1 MPQTVL
7 FVDDNPV
14 ILKTIELAFATEE
27 YTVLLA
33 SSGEEALR
41 LVDEETPQVIVS
53 DLRMPGGMNG
63 LEFLHRARQTNHFFV
78 GMIFTAYL
86 DLDCIM
92 QAVSEEAVWRY
103 IAKPWQDNRE
113 LVMAV
118 RNGFQY
124 HEAMASRRQAEE
136 QLQRG
141 ERLAALGH
149 LVAGI
154 AHQFN
159 NIDVGIL
166 GYVQMALHHKDL
178 PDEVR
183 QQLEQV
189 RIFSK
194 RGTEIVR
201 ELTTFSDQSA
211 QWGFANGSLTD
222 TAVEALSFC
231 RKEMEAAGIQ
241 IETEFAQPCDAVLN
255 FGLVKQLV
263 MNLIRNAAHATLG
276 KEQRTVRIETGRQD
290 NHVFVR
296 VTDNGCG
303 IPKQY
308 LPKIFDPFFTTKGA
322 QAAPGSAQA
331 SVSGVGLGLSL
342 SQTVAQAHHGE
353 ITVQSTPD
361 KGSCFTFSLPGAQL

>member
-14 ILKTIELAFATEE
+14 ILKTIELAFAKEE

-33 SSGEEALR
+33 GSGEEALR
-41 LVDEETPQVIVS
+41 LVEEDSPQVIVS
-53 DLRMPGGMNG
+53 DLRMPRMDG
-63 LEFLHRARQTNHFFV
+63 LELLHRARQTNPFFI

-86 DLDCIM
+86 DIDSIM

-103 IAKPWQDNRE
+103 ITKPWQDNRE

-118 RNGFQY
+118 RNAFQY
-124 HEAMASRRQAEE
+124 QEAMASHRQAEE
-136 QLQRG
+136 QLQRA

-154 AHQFN
+154 SHQFN

-166 GYVQMALHHKDL
+166 GYVQMALLHKDL

-183 QQLEQV
+183 AHLEQV
-189 RIFSK
+189 KVFTR
-194 RGTEIVR
+194 RGTDIIR
-201 ELTTFSDQSA
+201 ELATFSDQSA
-211 QWGFANGSLTD
+211 QWGFSHGSLTD
-222 TAVEALSFC
+222 TVAEALSFC
-231 RKEMEAAGIQ
+231 RKEMSAAGIQ
-241 IETEFAQPCDAVLN
+241 VETELAKDCDAVLN

-263 MNLIRNAAHATLG
+263 MNLIRNAAHATLE
-276 KEQRTVRIETGRQD
+276 KEVRTVRIETGRQD
-290 NHVFVR
+290 KDVFVR

-303 IPKQY
+303 IPKEY

-322 QAAPGSAQA
+322 QSAPGSAQA
-331 SVSGVGLGLSL
+331 AVAGIGLGLSL
-342 SQTVAQAHHGE
+342 SQTVAQAHRGV
-353 ITVQSTPD
+353 ITVRSTPD
-361 KGSCFTFSLPGAQL
+361 EGACFTFSLPMA

>member
-1 MPQTVL
+1 MRQTVL

-14 ILKTIELAFATEE
+14 ILKTIEVAFAKEE

-41 LVDEETPQVIVS
+41 LVEEDTPQVIVS
-53 DLRMPGGMNG
+53 DLRMPGMNG

-86 DLDCIM
+86 DIDSIM

-103 IAKPWQDNRE
+103 ITKPWQDNRE
-113 LVMAV
+113 LIMAV
-118 RNGFQY
+118 RNAFQY
-124 HEAMASRRQAEE
+124 HEAIACRRQAEE
-136 QLQRG
+136 QLQRA

-166 GYVQMALHHKDL
+166 GYVQMALLHKDL

-183 QQLEQV
+183 EQLEQV
-189 RIFSK
+189 RIFTR

-201 ELTTFSDQSA
+201 ELATFSDQSA
-211 QWGFANGSLTD
+211 QWGFAHGSLTD
-222 TAVEALSFC
+222 TVIEALSFC
-231 RKEMEAAGIQ
+231 RKEMETAGIQ
-241 IETEFAQPCDAVLN
+241 IETEFAKNCDAVLN
-255 FGLVKQLV
+255 FGLAKQLI
-263 MNLIRNAAHATLG
+263 MNLIRNAAHATLE
-276 KEQRTVRIETGRQD
+276 KKPRTVRIETGRQD
-290 NHVFVR
+290 KNVFVR

-303 IPKQY
+303 IPQKY
-308 LPKIFDPFFTTKGA
+308 LPKIFDPFFTTKGV

-342 SQTVAQAHHGE
+342 CQTVAQAHRGA

-361 KGSCFTFSLPGAQL
+361 KGSCFTFSLPEA

>member
-14 ILKTIELAFATEE
+14 ILKTIELAFAKEE

-33 SSGEEALR
+33 KSGEEALK
-41 LVDEETPQVIVS
+41 LVDENTPQVIVS
-53 DLRMPGGMNG
+53 DLRMTGMNG

-86 DLDCIM
+86 DIDCIM
-92 QAVSEEAVWRY
+92 QAVSDEAVWRY

-118 RNGFQY
+118 RNAFQY
-124 HEAMASRRQAEE
+124 HEAMACHRQAEE
-136 QLQRG
+136 QLQRA

-166 GYVQMALHHKDL
+166 GYVQMALLHKDL

-183 QQLEQV
+183 EQLEQV
-189 RIFSK
+189 RVFTK

-201 ELTTFSDQSA
+201 ELTTFSDQSS
-211 QWGFANGSLTD
+211 QWGFSHGSLSD
-222 TAVEALSFC
+222 TTVEALSFC
-231 RKEMEAAGIQ
+231 RKEMETAGVQ
-241 IETEFAQPCDAVLN
+241 IETEFTKNCNAVLN
-255 FGLVKQLV
+255 FGLAKQLI

-290 NHVFVR
+290 NNVFVR

-303 IPKQY
+303 IPETY

-331 SVSGVGLGLSL
+331 GVSGVGLGLSL
-342 SQTVAQAHHGE
+342 SQTVAQAHRGV
-353 ITVQSTPD
+353 ITVRSTPGQ
-361 KGSCFTFSLPGAQL
+361 GSCFTFTLPGA

>member
-14 ILKTIELAFATEE
+14 ILKTIELAFAKEE
-27 YTVLLA
+27 YGVLLA

-41 LVDEETPQVIVS
+41 LVEEDSPQVIVS
-53 DLRMPGGMNG
+53 DLRMPGMTG
-63 LEFLHRARQTNHFFV
+63 LEFLHRARQKNHFFV

-86 DLDCIM
+86 DIDSIM

-103 IAKPWQDNRE
+103 ITKPWQDNRE

-124 HEAMASRRQAEE
+124 HEAMAYRRQAEE
-136 QLQRG
+136 QLQRA

-166 GYVQMALHHKDL
+166 GYVQMALLHKDL

-183 QQLEQV
+183 EHLEQV
-189 RIFSK
+189 RVFTK

-211 QWGFANGSLTD
+211 QWGFALGSLTD
-222 TAVEALSFC
+222 TVIESLSFC
-231 RKEMEAAGIQ
+231 RKEMETESIQ
-241 IETEFAQPCDAVLN
+241 IETEFAQNCNAVLN
-255 FGLVKQLV
+255 FGLAKQLI

-276 KEQRTVRIETGRQD
+276 KEVRTVRVETGKQD
-290 NHVFVR
+290 KNVFVR

-303 IPKQY
+303 IPAGY
-308 LPKIFDPFFTTKGA
+308 LPKIFDPFFTTKGV
-322 QAAPGSAQA
+322 QALPGSAQA
-331 SVSGVGLGLSL
+331 AVSGVGLGLSL
-342 SQTVAQAHHGE
+342 SQTVAQAHHGK

-361 KGSCFTFSLPGAQL
+361 KGSCFTFSLPEA

>member
-1 MPQTVL
+1 MHQTVL

-14 ILKTIELAFATEE
+14 ILKTIEIAFAKEE

-41 LVDEETPQVIVS
+41 LIKEDTPQIIVS
-53 DLRMPGGMNG
+53 DLRMPGMNG
-63 LEFLHRARQTNHFFV
+63 LEFLHRARQTNPFFV

-86 DLDCIM
+86 DIDSIM

-103 IAKPWQDNRE
+103 ITKPWQDNRE

-118 RNGFQY
+118 RNAFQY
-124 HEAMASRRQAEE
+124 HEAIASRRQAEE
-136 QLQRG
+136 QLQRAD
-141 ERLAALGH
+141 RLAALGH

-166 GYVQMALHHKDL
+166 GYVQMALLHKDL
-178 PDEVR
+178 PEEVR
-183 QQLEQV
+183 EQLEQV
-189 RIFSK
+189 RVFTR

-211 QWGFANGSLTD
+211 QWGFTHGSLTD
-222 TAVEALSFC
+222 TVIEALSFC

-241 IETEFAQPCDAVLN
+241 IETEFVKDLDAVLN
-255 FGLVKQLV
+255 FGLAKQLI
-263 MNLIRNAAHATLG
+263 MNLIRNAAHATLE
-276 KEQRTVRIETGRQD
+276 KEPRTVRIETGRQD
-290 NHVFVR
+290 ENVFVR

-303 IPKQY
+303 IPKTY

-322 QAAPGSAQA
+322 QATPGSAQA
-331 SVSGVGLGLSL
+331 AVSGVGLGLSL
-342 SQTVAQAHHGE
+342 SQTVAQAHRGK
-353 ITVQSTPD
+353 ITVQSTPN
-361 KGSCFTFSLPGAQL
+361 KGSCFTFSLPGA

>member
-1 MPQTVL
+1 MRQTVL

-14 ILKTIELAFATEE
+14 ILKTIELAFAKEE
-27 YTVLLA
+27 YAVLLA

-41 LVDEETPQVIVS
+41 LVEEDTPQVIVS
-53 DLRMPGGMNG
+53 DLRMPGING
-63 LEFLHRARQTNHFFV
+63 LELLHRARQKNHFFV

-86 DLDCIM
+86 DIDSIM

-103 IAKPWQDNRE
+103 ITKPWQDNRE

-124 HEAMASRRQAEE
+124 HEAMACHRQSEE
-136 QLQRG
+136 QLHRA

-166 GYVQMALHHKDL
+166 GYVQMALLHKDL

-183 QQLEQV
+183 EHLEQV
-189 RIFSK
+189 KVFSK

-201 ELTTFSDQSA
+201 ELATFSDQSA
-211 QWGFANGSLTD
+211 QWGFTHGSLTD
-222 TAVEALSFC
+222 TVIDALSFC
-231 RKEMEAAGIQ
+231 RKEMETAGIQ
-241 IETEFAQPCDAVLN
+241 IETEFAKDCTAVLN
-255 FGLVKQLV
+255 FGLAKQLI
-263 MNLIRNAAHATLG
+263 MNLIRNAAHATLE
-276 KEQRTVRIETGRQD
+276 KEVRTVRIETGKQD
-290 NHVFVR
+290 ENVFVR

-303 IPKQY
+303 ISKAY

-331 SVSGVGLGLSL
+331 AVSGVGLGLSL
-342 SQTVAQAHHGE
+342 SQTVAQAHRGV
-353 ITVQSTPD
+353 ITVKSTPD
-361 KGSCFTFSLPGAQL
+361 KGSCFTFSLPGA

>member
-14 ILKTIELAFATEE
+14 ILKTIELAFAREE

-33 SSGEEALR
+33 GSGEEALR
-41 LVDEETPQVIVS
+41 LVGEDTPEVIVS
-53 DLRMPGGMNG
+53 DLRMTGMDG
-63 LEFLHRARQTNHFFV
+63 LEFLRRARQTNHFFV

-86 DLDCIM
+86 DIDSIM

-103 IAKPWQDNRE
+103 ITKPWQDNRE

-124 HEAMASRRQAEE
+124 HEAMACRRQSEE
-136 QLQRG
+136 QLQRA
-141 ERLAALGH
+141 ERLTALGH

-166 GYVQMALHHKDL
+166 GYVQMALLHKDL

-183 QQLEQV
+183 DHLEQV
-189 RIFSK
+189 RVFTR

-201 ELTTFSDQSA
+201 ELTTFSDQST
-211 QWGFANGSLTD
+211 QWGFAHGSLTE
-222 TAVEALSFC
+222 TVIEALSFC

-241 IETEFAQPCDAVLN
+241 IETEFAKNCDAVLN
-255 FGLVKQLV
+255 FGLTKQLI

-276 KEQRTVRIETGRQD
+276 KERRTVRIETGTQD
-290 NHVFVR
+290 ENVFVR

-303 IPKQY
+303 ISKAY

-331 SVSGVGLGLSL
+331 TVSGVGLGLSL
-342 SQTVAQAHHGE
+342 SQTVAQGHRGV
-353 ITVQSTPD
+353 ITVQSTPN
-361 KGSCFTFSLPGAQL
+361 KGSCFTFSLPAA

>member
-14 ILKTIELAFATEE
+14 ILKTIELAFANED

-33 SSGEEALR
+33 SSGEEALH
-41 LVDEETPQVIVS
+41 LVEEDTPQVIVS
-53 DLRMPGGMNG
+53 DLRMTGMNG

-86 DLDCIM
+86 DIDCIM
-92 QAVSEEAVWRY
+92 KAVSEEAVWRY

-113 LVMAV
+113 LIMAV
-118 RNGFQY
+118 RNAFQY

-136 QLQRG
+136 QLQRA
-141 ERLAALGH
+141 ERLTALGH

-166 GYVQMALHHKDL
+166 GYVQMALLHKDL

-183 QQLEQV
+183 EQLEQV
-189 RIFSK
+189 RVFTK

-211 QWGFANGSLTD
+211 KWGFAHGSLTD
-222 TAVEALSFC
+222 TAAEALSFC
-231 RKEMEAAGIQ
+231 RKEIENAGVQ
-241 IETEFAQPCDAVLN
+241 IETEFAPNCDAVLN
-255 FGLVKQLV
+255 FGLTKQLI

-276 KEQRTVRIETGRQD
+276 KKQRTVRIETG
-290 NHVFVR
+290 HEGEIVFVR

-303 IPKQY
+303 ISQKY

-322 QAAPGSAQA
+322 QAEPGSAQA
-331 SVSGVGLGLSL
+331 AVSGVGLGLSL
-342 SQTVAQAHHGE
+342 SQTVAQAHRGA
-353 ITVQSTPD
+353 ITVQSTPGN
-361 KGSCFTFSLPGAQL
+361 GSCFTFSLPGA

>member
-1 MPQTVL
+1 MHQTVL

-14 ILKTIELAFATEE
+14 ILKTIEIAFAKEE

-41 LVDEETPQVIVS
+41 LIKEDTPQVIVS
-53 DLRMPGGMNG
+53 DLRMPGING
-63 LEFLHRARQTNHFFV
+63 LEFLHQARQTNHFFV

-86 DLDCIM
+86 DIDSIM

-103 IAKPWQDNRE
+103 ITKPWQDNRE

-124 HEAMASRRQAEE
+124 HEAMVCRRQAEE
-136 QLQRG
+136 QLQRAD
-141 ERLAALGH
+141 RLAALGH

-166 GYVQMALHHKDL
+166 GYVQMALLHKDL
-178 PDEVR
+178 PAEVR
-183 QQLEQV
+183 EQLEQV
-189 RIFSK
+189 RVFTR

-211 QWGFANGSLTD
+211 QWGFTHGSLTE
-222 TAVEALSFC
+222 TVIESLSFC

-241 IETEFAQPCDAVLN
+241 IETEFAKDCDAVLN
-255 FGLVKQLV
+255 FGLAKQLI
-263 MNLIRNAAHATLG
+263 MNLIRNAAHATLE
-276 KEQRTVRIETGRQD
+276 KEPRTVRIETGRQD
-290 NHVFVR
+290 ENVFVR

-303 IPKQY
+303 ISKEY

-331 SVSGVGLGLSL
+331 AVSGVGLGLSL
-342 SQTVAQAHHGE
+342 SQTVAQAHRGK
-353 ITVQSTPD
+353 ITVQSTPN
-361 KGSCFTFSLPGAQL
+361 KGSCFTFSLPAA

>member
-14 ILKTIELAFATEE
+14 ILKTIELAFAREE
-27 YTVLLA
+27 CTVLLA
-33 SSGEEALR
+33 GSGEEALR
-41 LVDEETPQVIVS
+41 LVEEDTPQVIVS
-53 DLRMPGGMNG
+53 DLRMTGMNG
-63 LEFLHRARQTNHFFV
+63 LEFLHRARQVNPFFV

-86 DLDCIM
+86 DIDSIM
-92 QAVSEEAVWRY
+92 KAVSEEAVWRY
-103 IAKPWQDNRE
+103 ITKPWQDNRE

-118 RNGFQY
+118 RNAFQY
-124 HEAMASRRQAEE
+124 QEAMNSRRQAEE
-136 QLQRG
+136 QLQRA

-166 GYVQMALHHKDL
+166 GYVQMALFHKEL

-183 QQLEQV
+183 EHLEQV
-189 RIFSK
+189 RVFAR
-194 RGTEIVR
+194 RGTEIIR
-201 ELTTFSDQSA
+201 ELATFSDQSA
-211 QWGFANGSLTD
+211 QWGFADGSLTD
-222 TAVEALSFC
+222 TVTEALSFC
-231 RKEMEAAGIQ
+231 RKEMNAAGIQ
-241 IETEFAQPCDAVLN
+241 IETEFAQECNAVLN

-276 KEQRTVRIETGRQD
+276 KEVRIVRIETGRED
-290 NHVFVR
+290 KNVFVR

-303 IPKQY
+303 ISKEY

-322 QAAPGSAQA
+322 QSAPGSAQA
-331 SVSGVGLGLSL
+331 SVTGVGLGLSL
-342 SQTVAQAHHGE
+342 SQTVAQAHRGE
-353 ITVQSTPD
+353 ITVQSTPN
-361 KGSCFTFSLPGAQL
+361 KGSCFIFSLPMAS

>member
-14 ILKTIELAFATEE
+14 ILKTIEVAFAKED
-27 YTVLLA
+27 YSVLLA

-41 LVDEETPQVIVS
+41 LVEEDIPQVIVS
-53 DLRMPGGMNG
+53 DLRMPGMDG

-86 DLDCIM
+86 DIGSIM

-103 IAKPWQDNRE
+103 ITKPWQDNRE

-118 RNGFQY
+118 RNAFQY
-124 HEAMASRRQAEE
+124 QEAMACHRQAEE
-136 QLQRG
+136 QLQRA

-154 AHQFN
+154 SHQFN

-166 GYVQMALHHKDL
+166 GYVQMAMLHKDL

-183 QQLEQV
+183 AHLEQV
-189 RIFSK
+189 KVFTK
-194 RGTEIVR
+194 RGTDIIR
-201 ELTTFSDQSA
+201 ELATFSDQSA
-211 QWGFANGSLTD
+211 QWGFSHGSLTD
-222 TAVEALSFC
+222 TVAEALSFC
-231 RKEMEAAGIQ
+231 SKELKAAGIQ
-241 IETEFAQPCDAVLN
+241 VETELAKECDAVLN
-255 FGLVKQLV
+255 FGLIKQLV
-263 MNLIRNAAHATLG
+263 MNLIHNAAHATLG
-276 KEQRTVRIETGRQD
+276 KEVRTVRIETGRQGKD
-290 NHVFVR
+290 VFVR

-303 IPKQY
+303 IPKEY

-322 QAAPGSAQA
+322 QSAPGSAQA
-331 SVSGVGLGLSL
+331 TVSGIGLGLSL
-342 SQTVAQAHHGE
+342 SQTVAPAHSGV
-353 ITVQSTPD
+353 ITVRSTPGE
-361 KGSCFTFSLPGAQL
+361 GSCFTFSLPAA

>member
-14 ILKTIELAFATEE
+14 IRKTIELAFAKED
-27 YTVLLA
+27 YAVLLA
-33 SSGEEALR
+33 SSGEEAQR
-41 LVDEETPQVIVS
+41 LVGADAPQVIVS
-53 DLRMPGGMNG
+53 DLRMPPGMDG
-63 LEFLHRARQTNHFFV
+63 LEFLHRARQTNPFFV

-86 DLDCIM
+86 DIDSIM
-92 QAVSEEAVWRY
+92 QAVSEEAIWRY
-103 IAKPWQDNRE
+103 ITKPWQDNRE

-124 HEAMASRRQAEE
+124 HEAMTFRRQAEE
-136 QLQRG
+136 QLQRA

-159 NIDVGIL
+159 NIDAGIL
-166 GYVQMALHHKDL
+166 GYVQMALLNKEL

-183 QQLEQV
+183 EQLEQV
-189 RIFSK
+189 RLFTR
-194 RGTEIVR
+194 RGTEIIKQ
-201 ELTTFSDQSA
+201 LAIFSDQSA
-211 QWGFANGSLTD
+211 QWGFAHGSLTA
-222 TAVEALSFC
+222 TVIEALSFC
-231 RKEMEAAGIQ
+231 RKEMALAGIQ
-241 IETEFAQPCDAVLN
+241 IETEFAQDCDAVIN

-263 MNLIRNAAHATLG
+263 MNLIRNAAHATLE
-276 KEQRTVRIETGRQD
+276 KEPRLVRIETGRQD
-290 NHVFVR
+290 ENVFVR

-303 IPKQY
+303 IPREY

-331 SVSGVGLGLSL
+331 AVSGVGLGLSL
-342 SQTVAQAHHGE
+342 SQTVAQAHRGE
-353 ITVQSTPD
+353 ITVQSTQG
-361 KGSCFTFSLPGAQL
+361 KGSCFTFSLPGA

>member
-1 MPQTVL
+1 MRQTVL

-14 ILKTIELAFATEE
+14 ILKTIELAFAKEE
-27 YTVLLA
+27 YEVLLA
-33 SSGEEALR
+33 GSGEEGLR
-41 LVDEETPQVIVS
+41 LLKEDSPQVIVS
-53 DLRMPGGMNG
+53 DLRMPGMNG
-63 LEFLHRARQTNHFFV
+63 LEFLHQARQTNHFFV

-86 DLDCIM
+86 DIDSIM

-103 IAKPWQDNRE
+103 ITKPWQDSRE

-118 RNGFQY
+118 RNAFQY
-124 HEAMASRRQAEE
+124 HGAMTSHRQAEE
-136 QLQRG
+136 QLQRA

-159 NIDVGIL
+159 NIDAGIL
-166 GYVQMALHHKDL
+166 GYVQMALLHKEL

-183 QQLEQV
+183 GHLEQV
-189 RIFSK
+189 RVFTR

-201 ELTTFSDQSA
+201 ELATFSDQSA
-211 QWGFANGSLTD
+211 QWGFAYGSLTE
-222 TAVEALSFC
+222 TVLEALSFC
-231 RKEMEAAGIQ
+231 RKEMETAGIR
-241 IETEFAQPCDAVLN
+241 IETEFAHNCNAVLN
-255 FGLVKQLV
+255 FGLAKQLI

-276 KEQRTVRIETGRQD
+276 KEQRTVRIETGTQD
-290 NHVFVR
+290 ENVFVR

-303 IPKQY
+303 ISREY

-331 SVSGVGLGLSL
+331 AVSGIGLGLSL
-342 SQTVAQAHHGE
+342 SQTVAQAHRGA
-353 ITVQSTPD
+353 ITVCSTPD
-361 KGSCFTFSLPGAQL
+361 KGSCFTFSLPAASL

>member
-1 MPQTVL
+1 MHQTVL

-14 ILKTIELAFATEE
+14 ILKTIELAFAKEE
-27 YTVLLA
+27 YAVLLA

-41 LVDEETPQVIVS
+41 LIKEDTPQVIVS
-53 DLRMPGGMNG
+53 DLRMPGMNG
-63 LEFLHRARQTNHFFV
+63 LEFLHQARQTNHFFV

-86 DLDCIM
+86 DIDSIM
-92 QAVSEEAVWRY
+92 KAVSEEAVWRY
-103 IAKPWQDNRE
+103 ITKPWQDNRE

-118 RNGFQY
+118 RNAFQY
-124 HEAMASRRQAEE
+124 HEAMASQRQAEE
-136 QLQRG
+136 QLHRA

-166 GYVQMALHHKDL
+166 GYVQMALLHKDL

-183 QQLEQV
+183 EHLEQV
-189 RIFSK
+189 RVFTK

-201 ELTTFSDQSA
+201 ELATFSDQSA
-211 QWGFANGSLTD
+211 QWGFTHGSLTD
-222 TAVEALSFC
+222 TVIESLSFC
-231 RKEMEAAGIQ
+231 HKEMEAAGIQ
-241 IETEFAQPCDAVLN
+241 IETEFTQNCDAVLN
-255 FGLVKQLV
+255 FGLAKQLI
-263 MNLIRNAAHATLG
+263 MNLIRNAAHATLE
-276 KEQRTVRIETGRQD
+276 KEPRIVRIETGKQD
-290 NHVFVR
+290 ENVFVR

-303 IPKQY
+303 IPKAY

-331 SVSGVGLGLSL
+331 AVSGIGLGLSL
-342 SQTVAQAHHGE
+342 SQTVAQAHRGR
-353 ITVQSTPD
+353 ITVQSTPA
-361 KGSCFTFSLPGAQL
+361 KGSCFTFSLPAA